1 MIPIRLVL
9 QNFLS
14 YGQQAQTLDFTRFH
28 VACLSGAN
36 GNGKTAL
43 LDAITWSLWGQAR
56 KGRHDRKPDEGLL
69 RLGAQQMRVEFTFE
83 LDGGTHRVLRSFRR
97 RPSSN
102 ITELELQILDP
113 DTDTYRPLSE
123 AGAIGVTQNH
133 INRLLSMDYETF
145 VNSAFLQQGQADAF
159 TKKGSR
165 ERKELLARI
174 LGLTRYDRLQ
184 EGARVR
190 QQAHAAELRDLRQH
204 QAIFDTQ
211 LATRPGVDAELK
223 CAESELLSVE
233 VDLEGTEKELQLWRE
248 RRLRAETLRFDTHR
262 DKADSAD
269 LDATCQR
276 LEQDMDSAQ
285 QRHNVGAQIVAQ
297 ADRIEADLVRYRHLK
312 MEGDRLDKRQAA
324 DRDIVANMD
333 EIRRQI
339 ENARHQV
346 EQRRA
351 TWAARLESLV
361 KRLRQFDGVLQ
372 NADRIETQF
381 SDLTSNRQE
390 LEHLRRRRHRWE
402 ELRATRDESAHTIE
416 LEQRRL
422 AERHRGVEARLQE
435 IRQRIEAAGKL
446 AQQIEVAENDLE
458 AAGKRSEEI
467 RQLREE
473 GTRVRA
479 QAQQTRERLAELDG
493 ERDELVQ
500 KIAAVG
506 RGELEE
512 CPLCGTNL
520 DTDHRRRID
529 AELNER
535 EGVLNQRRG
544 ILQREATGRD
554 EELADLRRRF
564 QKLEED
570 ATDLAQLQEQVALLR
585 ARRRQL
591 DEDETLAA
599 NLLTEITELTHRLQ
613 DGDFASQARLTQ
625 ASTERALE
633 ELSFDLD
640 RLNTLDDRVRDGAAV
655 DAEHR
660 LLLGARQ
667 DRVQTEAERA
677 QANGHVR
684 ASQDELDTGSFSHVI
699 DIEIDRLLQERQN
712 LSYDETDHAHVRAQF
727 EALTDAPVAAERL
740 HAARDQMQATEEAL
754 QRLGDEHA
762 AALQRMA
769 LVAGR
774 QQKRIAEL
782 KELANADDHCTATQ
796 TKADGLRHDRDGLL
810 QRQGSL
816 QSRQQHLIGVAE
828 EAADA
833 AKTSRKVERDEWLY
847 SQLVEAFGK
856 DGIQALIIE
865 SAIPEIEDETNAILR
880 QLTDNRIQVTIESLR
895 DLKGGGSR
903 ETLEVKIADEMG
915 ERSYDLYSGGE
926 AFRTDFAL
934 RIALSKVLARRA
946 GTRLRTLII
955 DEGFGTQDAR
965 GLEQLREA
973 IQQISKDFDKVL
985 VVTHLDELKDVF
997 PVRIEVTK
1005 DPEVGSRFE
1014 IVD

>member
-1 MIPIRLVL
+1 
-9 QNFLS
+9 
-14 YGQQAQTLDFTRFH
+14 
-28 VACLSGAN
+28 
-36 GNGKTAL
+36 
-43 LDAITWSLWGQAR
+43 
-56 KGRHDRKPDEGLL
+56 
-69 RLGAQQMRVEFTFE
+69 
-83 LDGGTHRVLRSFRR
+83 
-97 RPSSN
+97 
-102 ITELELQILDP
+102 
-113 DTDTYRPLSE
+113 
-123 AGAIGVTQNH
+123 
-133 INRLLSMDYETF
+133 
-145 VNSAFLQQGQADAF
+145 
-159 TKKGSR
+159 
-165 ERKELLARI
+165 
-174 LGLTRYDRLQ
+174 
-184 EGARVR
+184 
-190 QQAHAAELRDLRQH
+190 
-204 QAIFDTQ
+204 
-211 LATRPGVDAELK
+211 
-223 CAESELLSVE
+223 
-233 VDLEGTEKELQLWRE
+233 
-248 RRLRAETLRFDTHR
+248 
-262 DKADSAD
+262 
-269 LDATCQR
+269 
-276 LEQDMDSAQ
+276 
-285 QRHNVGAQIVAQ
+285 
-297 ADRIEADLVRYRHLK
+297 
-312 MEGDRLDKRQAA
+312 
-324 DRDIVANMD
+324 
-333 EIRRQI
+333 
-339 ENARHQV
+339 
-346 EQRRA
+346 
-351 TWAARLESLV
+351 
-361 KRLRQFDGVLQ
+361 
-372 NADRIETQF
+372 
-381 SDLTSNRQE
+381 
-390 LEHLRRRRHRWE
+390 
-402 ELRATRDESAHTIE
+402 
-416 LEQRRL
+416 
-422 AERHRGVEARLQE
+422 
-435 IRQRIEAAGKL
+435 
-446 AQQIEVAENDLE
+446 
-458 AAGKRSEEI
+458 
-467 RQLREE
+467 
-473 GTRVRA
+473 
-479 QAQQTRERLAELDG
+479 
-493 ERDELVQ
+493 
-500 KIAAVG
+500 
-506 RGELEE
+506 
-512 CPLCGTNL
+512 
-520 DTDHRRRID
+520 
-529 AELNER
+529 
-535 EGVLNQRRG
+535 
-544 ILQREATGRD
+544 
-554 EELADLRRRF
+554 
-564 QKLEED
+564 
-570 ATDLAQLQEQVALLR
+570 
-585 ARRRQL
+585 
-591 DEDETLAA
+591 
-599 NLLTEITELTHRLQ
+599 
-613 DGDFASQARLTQ
+613 
-625 ASTERALE
+625 
-633 ELSFDLD
+633 
-640 RLNTLDDRVRDGAAV
+640 
-655 DAEHR
+655 
-660 LLLGARQ
+660 LLGARQ